1 MANSGYFA
9 LEAKRKLKEHGFD
22 RWPTE
27 EEQLRYLFMV
37 NDKVDIL
44 AGLLGYRIAP
54 DMRDRLRVW
63 SSKGGDRHGC

>member
-1 MANSGYFA
+1 MTTSDYFA
-9 LEAKRKLKEHGFD
+9 LKAKRQLKEHGFD

-37 NDKVDIL
+37 NDKIDIL

-54 DMRDRLRVW
+54 DMRNRLRVW
-63 SSKGGDRHGC
+63 RSNGGDRCGF